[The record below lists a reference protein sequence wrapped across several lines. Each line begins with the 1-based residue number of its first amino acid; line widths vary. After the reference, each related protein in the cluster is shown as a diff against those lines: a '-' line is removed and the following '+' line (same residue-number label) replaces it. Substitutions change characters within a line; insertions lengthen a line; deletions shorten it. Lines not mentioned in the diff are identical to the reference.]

1 MRNIN
6 SLITVLFLSFATI
19 STVGCAAGGGDESAD
34 EYGDAES
41 NATSPGKIDLYQST
55 DSQWRFRVVAGNGR
69 ILLSSEA
76 YVSKQGAQN
85 GIDSVLE
92 NGVDPAQYVLNLGA
106 SGKYNL
112 RLRAGNYEVIAFTQS
127 YSTKSNATRA
137 IKSCVAAITTYLDA
151 QQVAIANQQQGN

>member
-1 MRNIN
+1 MRSFN
-6 SLITVLFLSFATI
+6 TVLTVLALSFASITA
-19 STVGCAAGGGDESAD
+19 VGCAAGGDEASQLDDAD
-34 EYGDAES
+34 S
-41 NATSPGKIDLYQST
+41 NATAPGKIDLYQST